1 MKAKDLIK
9 VLQENPEADI
19 LVEGATQFPPVEA
32 GVYPWGDHLFV
43 IVQEEYLAQA
53 MQDAE
58 VIQDLDPDPA
68 PLEDWVKKM
77 KAQDYVFPAER
88 EDC

>member
-1 MKAKDLIK
+1 MKAKDLIR

-19 LVEGATQFPPVEA
+19 LIEGAEYFAPVEA
-32 GVYPWGDHLFV
+32 GVYPWGKHLFV

-53 MQDAE
+53 MHDAE
-58 VIQDLDPDPA
+58 EIQA
-68 PLEDWVKKM
+68 I
-77 KAQDYVFPAER
+77 R